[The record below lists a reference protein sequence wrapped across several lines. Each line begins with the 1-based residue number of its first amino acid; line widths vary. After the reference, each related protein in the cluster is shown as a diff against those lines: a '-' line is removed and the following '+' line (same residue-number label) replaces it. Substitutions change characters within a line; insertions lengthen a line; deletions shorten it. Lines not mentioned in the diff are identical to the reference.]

1 MFHQMQDRSRPG
13 FETLMLDAPGWEGE
27 ISRSSRDYV
36 RWVQESL
43 NRIDGTRLAVDGIS
57 GAMTRSAVRAF
68 QSRRGLA
75 ADGVVGPQTEAALI
89 AAGASRPPESAAF
102 APVPATAPA
111 PASYIIQQRAR
122 LQVPESAITS
132 LLPTF
137 VPYTYGEG
145 RYPWAM
151 PGIASSKVGPPLQ
164 TNCCCFAEALLWR
177 AWSQCHGAA
186 FQWNLHLHEQFVI
199 YAENLQRDRFGPI
212 NAAVQAGM
220 AVELPEGAP
229 PTSWCLAQGWK
240 GHTTGG
246 HTCIIVAHHAPTD
259 RMLLLESNDSPS
271 YRVTGVG
278 YRKFGNLS
286 QFPGCRPPARWWE
299 DPSAPTWSYLRKQ
312 CVYGI
317 KLGALGV
324 TGATWAGLPA

>member
-1 MFHQMQDRSRPG
+1 MFNHQAFQASRRPSA
-13 FETLMLDAPGWEGE
+13 FEALVLDAPDWEGE

-36 RWVQESL
+36 RWLQDSL
-43 NRIDGTRLAVDGIS
+43 NRIDGTRLVVDGIS

-68 QSRRGLA
+68 QSKRGLA

-89 AAGASRPPESAAF
+89 RAGAAQPPGSSVAAAPAS
-102 APVPATAPA
+102 APVPYTQP
-111 PASYIIQQRAR
+111 RTR

-132 LLPTF
+132 LLPVF
-137 VPYTYGEG
+137 SSYIYGDG
-145 RYPWAM
+145 RYPWQV
-151 PGIASSKVGPPLQ
+151 PGVRADKVGPPEQ

-177 AWSQCHGAA
+177 AWSQRHGNA
-186 FQWNLHLHEQFVI
+186 FAWNQHLHEQFTIQVWP
-199 YAENLQRDRFGPI
+199 RDRFGPV

-220 AVELPEGAP
+220 AVELPEGAA

-240 GHTTGG
+240 GDTTGG
-246 HTCIIVAHHAPTD
+246 HTFIIVARHAPTD
-259 RMLLLESNDSPS
+259 RMLLLESNDSTS

-299 DPSAPTWSYLRKQ
+299 DPNAPTWSYLRNQ
-312 CVYGI
+312 CTYGI
-317 KLGALGV
+317 KLGLLGV
-324 TGATWAGLPA
+324 TGASWAGLPG